1 MVDTG
6 AGLLSLD
13 NTIDL
18 AEAKREVGER
28 ITLVGNIRPADSML
42 LGTPETVEDNVKEC
56 LSKGYDSPRGY
67 ILALGCELP
76 IKTPPENVHALSQAV
91 RKYGRF
97 PYQPEL
103 WKAEARSAVA

>member
-13 NTIDL
+13 NSIDL
-18 AEAKREVGER
+18 AEAKLEMATASLWWATSG
-28 ITLVGNIRPADSML
+28 RPNML
-42 LGTPETVEDNVKEC
+42 MGTPETVENNVKEC
-56 LSKGYDSPRGY
+56 VRKGHDSPRGY

-76 IKTPPENVHALSQAV
+76 IKTPPANVHALSQAV

-97 PYQPEL
+97 PWQPEL
-103 WKAEARSAVA
+103 WNAQAELASA